1 MKWMF
6 SIFTNINFIDICIL
20 IFYNSR
26 TLSWMHCS
34 FLPVSSSFQTY
45 IYIYVSDFFCVT
57 CFLLVLCCLC
67 NVTFIYTSSLDF
79 LKRGYSLTLADHW
92 VCWCLLFLC
101 NSNLFLCMADIFFF
115 CKYLRQAVIKSPK
128 RFSCEMFI
136 NQCATGMLFS
146 MFHLWLQLAIMRSIF
161 VKDFSGRCHKGCSLW
176 STLASSLYFW
186 AGYCQYKWSLSSTAS
201 FVWKGG
207 KTCTAI
213 FTLQWINTVTNE
225 IPAKSKQFCKCVCFD
240 ICLG

>member
-1 MKWMF
+1 M
-6 SIFTNINFIDICIL
+6 
-20 IFYNSR
+20 
-26 TLSWMHCS
+26 
-34 FLPVSSSFQTY
+34 
-45 IYIYVSDFFCVT
+45 
-57 CFLLVLCCLC
+57 
-67 NVTFIYTSSLDF
+67 TFIYTSSLDF
-79 LKRGYSLTLADHW
+79 LKRGYRLTLADHW

-161 VKDFSGRCHKGCSLW
+161 VKDFSGRCHKGCYLW

-201 FVWKGG
+201 LEEAVQGRPVLLYLLCNELIQLQMRYLLNLSNSANVFVLIYVWDKV
-207 KTCTAI
+207 
-213 FTLQWINTVTNE
+213 FVL
-225 IPAKSKQFCKCVCFD
+225 PKQ
-240 ICLG
+240 